1 MKEIDVLNVLKNV
14 NDPDIKKD
22 LVTLNMIKNI
32 KISRDKVNFDI
43 KLTTPAC
50 PLKEKIKSDCVSS
63 FKKYYPKIKPII
75 NFTSEVVN
83 YNQKSMIKNIKNI
96 VAISSGKGG
105 VGKST
110 ISSNLAVGLAKLG
123 AKVGLID
130 ADIFGPSIP
139 TMFNCENQQPQI
151 KKINNKNVIIPITQY
166 GIKLLSMGLLIPKDK
181 AVIWR
186 GPMASS
192 ALKQFILDVEWDE
205 LDYLF
210 IDLPPGTSDI
220 HITLTQNFPVSGA
233 IIVTTPQ
240 KVSVNDV
247 KKSISMFNQKQTK
260 IPILGVIEN
269 MSYFS
274 PKELP
279 KNKYYLFGKN
289 GGKDVAKKFNLN
301 FIGEIPIIEKIM
313 NSSDN
318 GFPIVLKENKISE
331 KFIDLCKDIARLIVI
346 NNLK

>member
-14 NDPDIKKD
+14 IDPDIKKD
-22 LVTLNMIKNI
+22 LVTLKMIENI
-32 KISRDKVNFDI
+32 KINRDKVNFDI

-50 PLKEKIKSDCVSS
+50 PLKEKIKSDCISS
-63 FKKYYPKIKPII
+63 FRKYYPNIKPII
-75 NFTSEVVN
+75 NFTSEVIN
-83 YNQKSMIKNIKNI
+83 YNQKSIVKNIKNI
-96 VAISSGKGG
+96 IAVSSGKGG

-151 KKINNKNVIIPITQY
+151 KKVNNKNVIIPITQY

-192 ALKQFILDVEWDE
+192 ALKQFILDVEWEE
-205 LDYLF
+205 LDYLLV
-210 IDLPPGTSDI
+210 DLPPGTSDI
-220 HITLTQNFPVSGA
+220 HITLTQNFPISGA

-279 KNKYYLFGKN
+279 NNKYYLFGKN
-289 GGKDVAKKFNLN
+289 GGKDVANKFDLN
-301 FIGEIPIIEKIM
+301 FIGEIPIQEEIM

-318 GFPIVLKENKISE
+318 GFPIALKETDVSE
-331 KFIDLCKDIARLIVI
+331 KYIDICKSIARLIVV
-346 NNLK
+346 NNIK

>member
-1 MKEIDVLNVLKNV
+1 MKEKDVLNVLKNV
-14 NDPDIKKD
+14 IDPDIKKD
-22 LVTLNMIKNI
+22 LVSLKMIKNI
-32 KISRDKVNFDI
+32 KINKDKVNFDI

-50 PLKEKIKSDCVSS
+50 PLKEKIKSDCISS
-63 FKKYYPKIKPII
+63 FRKYYPKIKPII
-75 NFTSEVVN
+75 NFTSEVIN
-83 YNQKSMIKNIKNI
+83 YNQKSIVKNIKNI
-96 VAISSGKGG
+96 IAVSSGKGG

-110 ISSNLAVGLAKLG
+110 ISSNIAVGLAKLG

-151 KKINNKNVIIPITQY
+151 KKVNNKNVIIPITQY
-166 GIKLLSMGLLIPKDK
+166 GIKLLSMGLLIPKEK
-181 AVIWR
+181 AVVWR

-205 LDYLF
+205 LDYL
-210 IDLPPGTSDI
+210 IVDLPPGTSDI
-220 HITLTQNFPVSGA
+220 HITLTQNFPISGA
-233 IIVTTPQ
+233 VIVTTPQ
-240 KVSVNDV
+240 KISVNDV

-289 GGKDVAKKFNLN
+289 GGKEVAKKFNLN
-301 FIGEIPIIEKIM
+301 FIGEIPIDEEIM
-313 NSSDN
+313 NCSDN
-318 GFPIVLKENKISE
+318 GFPNVLKETHVSKNYLDI
-331 KFIDLCKDIARLIVI
+331 CKNIARLIVI

>member
-14 NDPDIKKD
+14 IDPDIKKD
-22 LVTLNMIKNI
+22 LVTLKMIENI
-32 KISRDKVNFDI
+32 KINKDKVNFDI

-50 PLKEKIKSDCVSS
+50 PLKEKIKSDCISS
-63 FKKYYPKIKPII
+63 FRKYYPNIKPII
-75 NFTSEVVN
+75 NFTSEVIN
-83 YNQKSMIKNIKNI
+83 YNQKSIVKNIKNI
-96 VAISSGKGG
+96 IAVSSGKGG

-151 KKINNKNVIIPITQY
+151 KKVNNKNVIIPITQY
-166 GIKLLSMGLLIPKDK
+166 GIKLLSMGLLIPKEK

-192 ALKQFILDVEWDE
+192 ALKQFILDVEWEE
-205 LDYLF
+205 LDYLLV
-210 IDLPPGTSDI
+210 DLPPGTSDI
-220 HITLTQNFPVSGA
+220 HITLTQNFPISGA

-274 PKELP
+274 PKDLP
-279 KNKYYLFGKN
+279 KKKYYLFGKN
-289 GGKDVAKKFNLN
+289 GGKDIANKFDLN
-301 FIGEIPIIEKIM
+301 FIGEIPIDEEIM

-318 GFPIVLKENKISE
+318 GFPIVLKETNVSE
-331 KFIDLCKDIARLIVI
+331 KYIDICKSIARLIVV